1 MNKGDAEKGKGLGGR
16 GRIVKENEWREKGMG
31 TYLESHGGAEV
42 AVPSDGED
50 VEPLKEREEMEG
62 CA

>member
-1 MNKGDAEKGKGLGGR
+1 MNKGDAEKGKGRGGR
-16 GRIVKENEWREKGMG
+16 GRIAKENEWREKGMG

-42 AVPSDGED
+42 AVPIEGDD
-50 VEPLKEREEMEG
+50 VEPLKKIGEMGG